1 MILGPKKLPLRC
13 RCGHVRGG
21 ANEVAPHAGFRSVC
35 YCQDCQAFAHFLERP
50 DVLDTGGGT
59 DIFQMPTSRV
69 KLNAGTDAV
78 RCLHLFSKVFRAH
91 SCRVSAPP

>member
-1 MILGPKKLPLRC
+1 
-13 RCGHVRGG
+13 
-21 ANEVAPHAGFRSVC
+21 
-35 YCQDCQAFAHFLERP
+35 
-50 DVLDTGGGT
+50 
-59 DIFQMPTSRV
+59 MPTSRV